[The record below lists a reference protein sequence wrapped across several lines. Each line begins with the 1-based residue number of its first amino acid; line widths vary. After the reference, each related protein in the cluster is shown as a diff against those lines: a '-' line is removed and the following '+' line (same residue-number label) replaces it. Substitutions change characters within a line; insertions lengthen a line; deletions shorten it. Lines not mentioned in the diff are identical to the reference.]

1 MMTCRWRPHHRAA
14 VAPGDSRPHHP
25 LITSNQG
32 PPTMS
37 YLLSL
42 RRCTAAFAPLLALI
56 SALPADAHNPHP
68 LGRQAIFWDTDPHIL
83 RTVATNFDFHG
94 GGDFITWRP
103 HGQVQD
109 RDGRSCL
116 VGPHFLF
123 DVDDDFAFDIDE
135 TVTLELLFDRNVSR
149 GFNLSYDHVINPRA
163 LSRTFPSDSQRR
175 WHTEVIKLERARFAN
190 RKYEKTDFSIA
201 APNSKFPPGSYQHG
215 HEVALCGIKISRENN
230 QRKGTPT
237 GRLRLKVTNER
248 GDPDAAR
255 VGLYDAEGSAPL
267 ADPSAVTV
275 MRFEERIREL
285 PLRFTPRA
293 WPSTG
298 RFVFYIDGEYQAEVP
313 AGTYTLAVS
322 KGPEY
327 RVSRHEV
334 VITGG
339 ETTTVETVLARWIDM
354 PARGWFSG
362 DDHVHIGRPDPVNND
377 MILTYTRAE
386 DVHLSNLLQMANVTT
401 WHFPQY
407 AFGQRGHHVDHAYA
421 LVPGQESPRTSHRGH
436 TIGLNAKRF
445 HWPGDDYFLYDH
457 TANAIHADGGLWGY
471 AHVALDAF
479 NVAWGLALDVPL
491 GFVDF
496 FEMLQMD
503 SLNTGYMYDF
513 LNMGFRMLPSAG
525 SDYPYI
531 HVAGTERV
539 YVQVNDAFTVQG
551 WFDAW
556 RNNRAFV
563 SNGPMIEFTVNGD
576 AGANEL
582 EVKAGTGLL
591 VKATARVNPDYDNL
605 DRLELVAHGNVV
617 RTVSSQDGA
626 EVLELEHELTAD
638 GPLWFALRSFGKAH
652 GKAHTGPVYVYVDGN
667 RKFHDRET
675 VSLLAEKY
683 KKLLVGLKGSTPTLD
698 EEWERFNVEHDVL
711 RKWHDDKPG
720 LDERIERAIG
730 IYQLL
735 IDESRGAIKRL

>member
-1 MMTCRWRPHHRAA
+1 M
-14 VAPGDSRPHHP
+14 
-25 LITSNQG
+25 L
-32 PPTMS
+32 
-37 YLLSL
+37 YLSLL
-42 RRCTAAFAPLLALI
+42 RRCGTAFAALFALLLAL
-56 SALPADAHNPHP
+56 PVNAHNPHP

-83 RTVATNFDFHG
+83 RIVATNFDFHG
-94 GGDFITWRP
+94 GGDFVTWRP
-103 HGQVQD
+103 HGQVEE
-109 RDGRSCL
+109 RDGHSCL

-123 DVDDDFAFDIDE
+123 DVDDQFAFDIDE
-135 TVTLELLFDRNVSR
+135 TVTLELLFDRNASS

-201 APNSKFPPGSYQHG
+201 APNSKFPPASYQHG
-215 HEVALCGIKISRENN
+215 HEIALCGVKISRENK
-230 QRKGTPT
+230 RGKDTPT
-237 GRLRLKVTNER
+237 GRLHLKVTNER
-248 GDPDAAR
+248 GDADAVR

-267 ADPSAVTV
+267 TDDSALTV

-285 PLRFTPRA
+285 PLRFAPRA

-298 RFVFYIDGEYQAEVP
+298 RFVFYIDGEYEADIPV
-313 AGTYTLAVS
+313 GNYTLAVS

-327 RVSRHEV
+327 RLNAHDV
-334 VITGG
+334 VITAG
-339 ETTTVETVLARWIDM
+339 ETITIKSRLKRWIDM

-362 DDHVHIGRPDPVNND
+362 DGHIHIGRPDPVKND
-377 MILTYTRAE
+377 MILAYTRAE

-457 TANAIHADGGLWGY
+457 TAHAIRADGGLWGY
-471 AHVALDAF
+471 AHVAIDAF

-503 SLNTGYMYDF
+503 SMNTRYLYDF
-513 LNMGFRMLPSAG
+513 LNMGFRVLPSAG

-539 YVQVNDAFTVQG
+539 YVKMNEAFTVQG

-556 RNNRAFV
+556 RSNRAFV

-576 AGANEL
+576 AESNEL
-582 EVKAGTGLL
+582 DVSDASTLTIKA
-591 VKATARVNPDYDNL
+591 KARVNPDYDAL
-605 DRLELVAHGNVV
+605 ERLELVAHGNVV
-617 RTVSSQDGA
+617 HAATSKDGA
-626 EVLELEHELTAD
+626 EELTLDYDLIAN
-638 GPLWFALRSFGKAH
+638 GPLWFALRAYGKGQA
-652 GKAHTGPVYVYVDGN
+652 KAHTGPVYVFVDGDQ
-667 RKFHDRET
+667 KFHDRET
-675 VSLLAEKY
+675 VRELAEKY
-683 KKLLVGLKGSTPTLD
+683 TKLLVGLKDSTPTLD

-735 IDESRGAIKRL
+735 IDEARGEIERL